1 MELALGVSVSDTAH
15 REVVWKSYFQ
25 RGRETSWT
33 KRRET
38 RAAME
43 HGPSLG
49 PQWLQNQ
56 TVLFCLL
63 PPQPSWLT
71 SSSELVDTGKEA
83 AGGAA
88 KEIKTQGKAERH
100 ERSDR
105 AADSFPLKPY
115 LSLEEFRR
123 FLQTQGCGS
132 SGLWLSSCCSAQ
144 WNKGESARGTRGEE
158 THRGSNLSLDI

>member
-1 MELALGVSVSDTAH
+1 MTQHTGRLSGSLIFREGERPAGPREERRGQQWNMDPPWARSDCRIRQFSSACFPLSLADLPIPLNLLTLG
-15 REVVWKSYFQ
+15 
-25 RGRETSWT
+25 
-33 KRRET
+33 KR
-38 RAAME
+38 
-43 HGPSLG
+43 
-49 PQWLQNQ
+49 LQ
-56 TVLFCLL
+56 
-63 PPQPSWLT
+63 
-71 SSSELVDTGKEA
+71 
-83 AGGAA
+83 GGAA

-144 WNKGESARGTRGEE
+144 WNRGESARGTRGEG